1 MKSRLL
7 AAPLIFPMLGIVC
20 AQEGLWQQH
29 ITEANLLMGS
39 GRYREARD
47 AYQLTLQDRETSSD
61 DLGTDGRSQ

>member
-1 MKSRLL
+1 
-7 AAPLIFPMLGIVC
+7 MLGIVC
-20 AQEGLWQQH
+20 AQEGLWQQL